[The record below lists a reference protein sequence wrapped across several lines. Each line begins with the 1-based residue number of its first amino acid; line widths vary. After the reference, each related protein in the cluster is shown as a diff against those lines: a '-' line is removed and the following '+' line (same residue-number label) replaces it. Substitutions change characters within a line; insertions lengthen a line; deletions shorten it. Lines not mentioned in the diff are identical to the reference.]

1 MLPSAR
7 APSYWSGSSECKR
20 GFREAWAEG
29 QATGGARATSGPV
42 RVPQKGLAGQQ
53 ERTVPGVLTW
63 RASHP
68 YWALA
73 SGVAL
78 GASGPREPPG
88 TTSIW
93 GRKLVSRAVTALF
106 SPDPGPSPP
115 ASTCH
120 LLGAAGP
127 SHSLW
132 PPVALGVGR
141 SIDRG
146 HFHPESCLQLHLAGG
161 RGCWASQDFSAQGP
175 LETIPPGPLESWGD

>member
-1 MLPSAR
+1 M
-7 APSYWSGSSECKR
+7 
-20 GFREAWAEG
+20 
-29 QATGGARATSGPV
+29 TGGARATSGPV

-93 GRKLVSRAVTALF
+93 GRKLVSRAATALF

-120 LLGAAGP
+120 LSGAAGP

-141 SIDRG
+141 STDRG
-146 HFHPESCLQLHLAGG
+146 HFHPEPCLQLHLAGG